1 MMITTTNSDFQPTAL
16 QPTSALAAK
25 ELAFATL
32 LGLVLEP
39 VQNKIALTP
48 ELSEQVQELTM
59 VFQVSKAQQSL
70 LRPLCTD
77 AWIDLVPWHSF
88 N

>member
-1 MMITTTNSDFQPTAL
+1 MMTTANGFPPAATA
-16 QPTSALAAK
+16 SAMLCK
-25 ELAFATL
+25 ELEFATL

-39 VQNKIALTP
+39 TQNQVALTP
-48 ELSEQVQELTM
+48 ALTEQLQELVM
-59 VFQVSKAQQSL
+59 VFDVSQSQQSL
-70 LRPLCTD
+70 LRPLCAN